1 MGPTSR
7 IVACLPAGQIAIHA
21 GTALGRV
28 SAFGI
33 FVDSEDVRMYG
44 LAARYARNGRDPDG
58 TTTTFEDIIHAAPG
72 LASTTLF

>member
-1 MGPTSR
+1 
-7 IVACLPAGQIAIHA
+7 
-21 GTALGRV
+21 
-28 SAFGI
+28 
-33 FVDSEDVRMYG
+33 MYG